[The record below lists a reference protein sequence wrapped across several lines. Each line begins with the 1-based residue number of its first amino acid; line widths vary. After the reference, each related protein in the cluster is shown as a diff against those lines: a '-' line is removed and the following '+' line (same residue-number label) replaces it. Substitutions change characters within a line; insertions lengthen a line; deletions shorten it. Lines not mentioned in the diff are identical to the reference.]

1 MGLKSDPER
10 HRRAYAVSQTT
21 GKELTMRY
29 LKRAL
34 QDIRQNRFLSLV
46 TIVTIA
52 LSILIVSAF
61 ALFFL
66 NANDLINAW
75 KKGVHIMVY
84 LKNGVDETE
93 VSRLQ
98 KMLHSMVG
106 VETVHFISRDEALK
120 KMRDQL
126 PRQAFLLDNL
136 RQNPLPDAFEVH
148 LLPATRNWEKI
159 EKHAVRL
166 EKLPEVEEVEYG
178 RGWLGRFTAVFNL
191 FRLAGYALGALFFMA
206 AVFFVANTIRL
217 VLYSRREEVEIM
229 RLVGA
234 EDRFIKTP
242 FYIEGMLQGALGGI
256 IGLAMCLLLFLAVSS
271 NVTPE
276 LFGGTFQIR
285 FLPTRMLVAMVLTSM
300 MVGWLGCFASLKQ
313 FFK

>member
-1 MGLKSDPER
+1 M
-10 HRRAYAVSQTT
+10 
-21 GKELTMRY
+21 MRY

-84 LKNGVDETE
+84 LKNGVVETE

-98 KMLHSMVG
+98 KMLQGMVG
-106 VETVHFISRDEALK
+106 IEEVDFISRDEALK
-120 KMRDQL
+120 QLKEQL
-126 PRQAFLLDNL
+126 PHQSFLLDNL
-136 RQNPLPDAFEVH
+136 KQNPLPDAFEVH
-148 LLPATRNWEKI
+148 LLPATRNWAKI
-159 EKHAVRL
+159 EKLAVQL

-178 RGWLGRFTAVFNL
+178 RGWLGRFAAVFNL
-191 FRLAGYALGALFFMA
+191 FRLAGYARGLCSFWPPSSLSP
-206 AVFFVANTIRL
+206 IRS
-217 VLYSRREEVEIM
+217 VSCFIRREEVEIM

-234 EDRFIKTP
+234 EDRFYQTP
-242 FYIEGMLQGALGGI
+242 FSSKACSRAPWAASSAWRCVYFFSWPFFKRHRGVLRQCFSDPFSADRDACRNSFDEHVGGLAGML
-256 IGLAMCLLLFLAVSS
+256 CVSK
-271 NVTPE
+271 TI
-276 LFGGTFQIR
+276 F
-285 FLPTRMLVAMVLTSM
+285 
-300 MVGWLGCFASLKQ
+300 
-313 FFK
+313 

>member
-1 MGLKSDPER
+1 
-10 HRRAYAVSQTT
+10 
-21 GKELTMRY
+21 
-29 LKRAL
+29 
-34 QDIRQNRFLSLV
+34 LSLV
-46 TIVTIA
+46 TIITIA

-66 NANDLINAW
+66 NANDLINVW

-84 LKNGVDETE
+84 LKNNVAETE

-98 KMLHSMVG
+98 KMLQGRVG
-106 VETVHFISRDEALK
+106 VEEVVFISRDEALK
-120 KMRDQL
+120 QLREQL
-126 PRQAFLLDNL
+126 PRQTFLLDNL
-136 RQNPLPDAFEVH
+136 KQNPLPDAFEVH
-148 LLPATRNWEKI
+148 LQPAARNWEKI
-159 EKHAVRL
+159 EKLAVQL
-166 EKLPEVEEVEYG
+166 EKRPEVEEVEYG
-178 RGWLGRFTAVFNL
+178 RGWLGRFPSVFNL
-191 FRLAGYALGALFFMA
+191 FRLASYALGALFFMA

-242 FYIEGMLQGALGGI
+242 FYIEGMLQGAFGGI

-271 NVTPE
+271 NVSPE
-276 LFGGTFQIR
+276 LFGGAFQIR
-285 FLPTRMLVAMVLTSM
+285 FLPTRMLIAMVLTSM